1 MSSIYQFVRN
11 SFFSLPNESI
21 KPTWSGVPIP
31 LNYLSALGNGLFFA
45 TRTYVSI
52 GITKINTTIRI
63 VSTMFSLEI
72 TAYSLLNIFAVYGL
86 TTNFEMSGNTK
97 TIRIIRPA

>member
-1 MSSIYQFVRN
+1 
-11 SFFSLPNESI
+11 
-21 KPTWSGVPIP
+21 
-31 LNYLSALGNGLFFA
+31 
-45 TRTYVSI
+45 
-52 GITKINTTIRI
+52 
-63 VSTMFSLEI
+63 MFSLEI